1 MKNYSIKNG
10 IITVKGGY
18 ANPDEMNKY
27 LAGRCLKSDR
37 YTEEEISE
45 LLESVCFYLDS
56 RNDLKRI
63 HAMTKKI

>member
-27 LAGRCLKSDR
+27 LANRQLKSDS
-37 YTEEEISE
+37 YTDEEIVE

-56 RNDLKRI
+56 KNDLKRI
-63 HAMTKKI
+63 QAMTQKI